1 MKLTHESVQE
11 PLVVK
16 EYFPGGWHGHDREG
30 RPVFLLRCDLS
41 RGKFPIIFPSFP
53 GWVRWMPRVWS
64 KAWERRDWPSSPS
77 TSVRKAS
84 SSLRRLHTGFLE
96 NFAMILLQCNFIHN
110 CFFRL
115 NKPISTWTML
125 LDLEGLNMRH
135 LWRPGIKALLHIIE
149 ICEANY
155 PETLGR
161 VLIIRAPRSESC
173 GPSK

>member
-1 MKLTHESVQE
+1 MDAKGLIKSVGEEGLTKLTLHICE
-11 PLVVK
+11 
-16 EYFPGGWHGHDREG
+16 EG
-30 RPVFLLRCDLS
+30 IKLTEEASHRFF
-41 RGKFPIIFPSFP
+41 GKL
-53 GWVRWMPRVWS
+53 
-64 KAWERRDWPSSPS
+64 A
-77 TSVRKAS
+77 
-84 SSLRRLHTGFLE
+84 
-96 NFAMILLQCNFIHN
+96 ILYKIV
-110 CFFRL
+110 FFRL